1 MAIATPEAL
10 AAAFSGALNDG
21 DADALGALFTKDAL
35 FVNIAGMR
43 MAGPGRHHRRA
54 PVGARRSP

>member
-1 MAIATPEAL
+1 MAAATAEAL
-10 AAAFSGALNDG
+10 AAAFSDALNDG

-43 MAGPGRHHRRA
+43 MAGRDGIIDGNIA
-54 PVGARRSP
+54 TT